1 MRGFEIDRPITSSVL
16 HSLSFSKLLR
26 LEVSS
31 MSIRLYVGNLPEDVD
46 REALE
51 AGFTAAG
58 NPAAIKLI
66 TDRKTNQCR
75 GFGFVTVKTD
85 EEADQFIAQFNGQE
99 ISGITLKIEKA
110 LPREKAE
117 TEVAPAAKRE
127 APSKGKGGG
136 GGGGKGQSAN
146 NGKAAHVDIAAFQ
159 PDPRWASAL
168 EKLKSS
174 LAETASS

>member
-1 MRGFEIDRPITSSVL
+1 
-16 HSLSFSKLLR
+16 
-26 LEVSS
+26 

-51 AGFTAAG
+51 AGFAAAG

-99 ISGITLKIEKA
+99 VNAITLKIEKA
-110 LPREKAE
+110 LPREKPE
-117 TEVAPAAKRE
+117 TEAAPAAKRN
-127 APSKGKGGG
+127 ATSGPSKGKGGG
-136 GGGGKGQSAN
+136 KGQSSSS

-168 EKLKSS
+168 EQLKST

>member
-1 MRGFEIDRPITSSVL
+1 
-16 HSLSFSKLLR
+16 
-26 LEVSS
+26 

-51 AGFTAAG
+51 AAFTAAG

-99 ISGITLKIEKA
+99 INGITLKIEKA

-117 TEVAPAAKRE
+117 TEAAPAAKRNPSS

-136 GGGGKGQSAN
+136 AKGQSAS

-168 EKLKSS
+168 EKLKST